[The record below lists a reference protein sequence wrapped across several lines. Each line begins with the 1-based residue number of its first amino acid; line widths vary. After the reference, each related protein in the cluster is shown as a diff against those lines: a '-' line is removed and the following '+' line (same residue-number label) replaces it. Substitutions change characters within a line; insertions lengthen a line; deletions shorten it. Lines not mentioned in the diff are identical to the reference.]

1 MQATRSEFD
10 SHHLHQDFLLLR
22 QGKLNPPQR
31 LYVLLLCQKT
41 RGYGLM
47 GCRDLGKVEVGVRFP
62 LAPPMSRSSNKTG
75 IPEDTALS
83 GGDEGENPS
92 LLSMTE
98 CRWEYSL
105 QS

>member
-1 MQATRSEFD
+1 MSKVAEMPCKQLEVSSILTTSTR
-10 SHHLHQDFLLLR
+10 
-22 QGKLNPPQR
+22 
-31 LYVLLLCQKT
+31 KT